1 MAKINFYDEL
11 FIEESQGAGIEF
23 VCEGPQWSPEG
34 QDNLVYKA
42 AELLL
47 GDAGRKADV
56 RITLTKNIPAGS
68 GLGSASSDAA
78 TTLIGLNKYLNLRF
92 SDSRLAELA
101 GQLGSDA
108 AFFLGGPLARCGGK
122 GEKIKK
128 ICKNFNF
135 LALLVLPDVSVSTK
149 MAYEKYEHNPDL
161 YNNLNVR
168 IISYLQKNRIDLV
181 LKLCANMLQNSCF
194 GLHSELAELK
204 DRIESSGFAPC
215 CLSGSGSA
223 MFYIMDADEEKAG
236 QSRIKLEKEIG
247 CRILIVRNNSW

>member
-1 MAKINFYDEL
+1 
-11 FIEESQGAGIEF
+11 
-23 VCEGPQWSPEG
+23 
-34 QDNLVYKA
+34 
-42 AELLL
+42 
-47 GDAGRKADV
+47 
-56 RITLTKNIPAGS
+56 
-68 GLGSASSDAA
+68 
-78 TTLIGLNKYLNLRF
+78 
-92 SDSRLAELA
+92 
-101 GQLGSDA
+101 
-108 AFFLGGPLARCGGK
+108 
-122 GEKIKK
+122 
-128 ICKNFNF
+128 
-135 LALLVLPDVSVSTK
+135 

-236 QSRIKLEKEIG
+236 QGRLKLEKEIG
-247 CRILIVRNNSW
+247 CRTLIVRNNSW

>member
-1 MAKINFYDEL
+1 MLLCKEQFEVVNDGLLVRAPAKINLSLLIAGKRPDGYHEIDTIMAKINFYDEL
-11 FIEESQGAGIEF
+11 FIEEGQGAGIEF

-47 GDAGRKADV
+47 GAAGRKADV
-56 RITLTKNIPAGS
+56 RVTLTKNIPAGS

-101 GQLGSDA
+101 EQLGSDV
-108 AFFLGGPLARCGGK
+108 AFFLGGPLARCSGR

-149 MAYEKYEHNPDL
+149 MVYEKYRHNPDL
-161 YNNLNVR
+161 YSDLNAR
-168 IISYLQKNRIDLV
+168 ITSHLQKNRIDLV

-194 GLHSELAELK
+194 GLHNELA
-204 DRIESSGFAPC
+204 
-215 CLSGSGSA
+215 
-223 MFYIMDADEEKAG
+223 
-236 QSRIKLEKEIG
+236 
-247 CRILIVRNNSW
+247 V